1 MSELFK
7 TYNNEKQPCL
17 LFSKSSNVSNF
28 DNLDTFT
35 SWLENNGLILDK
47 LINKTDSSKYDYFI
61 PFYFTDGTQKISY
74 SNSHSFS
81 YTYIANNYIHNSEY
95 LMFNYMD
102 WCNWMDN
109 NNGWDSY
116 FTTDQ
121 CARGLNNLKSAPQ
134 SIYSFD
140 AEPNQKNF
148 FNLFLYSEGTSY
160 LYNYKV
166 TPCMLNPNAD
176 YSVYV
181 EGIKSGNDCSTD
193 LSVSSLNPTTF
204 TLGFEA
210 VISASN
216 LDEYINRATQQ
227 QGSDTYP
234 YWKRFLA
241 IGIKGGFSDSKYN
254 LAQSSFVK
262 ICSFD
267 NSTEQFKLTYKKIK
281 NNVYYIKDENFK
293 TYTLPIKYVNKYI
306 IASISHVGSYQ
317 YYDGSPYTYDNTW
330 TNDITLATKFNT
342 PDDAEPIR
350 YAAMGTRIQ
359 ENVVCEEY
367 ITDPSIRNHYE
378 TKLSIPVMMPCGNI
392 SRNVSNLFYIYGT
405 YNNETYVYKGPLNAS
420 QFTPGDSN
428 WTNKRF
434 IIVDDRLAKQYNYLR
449 INGSTTGWAQ
459 YIDQATYFSQSEIDN
474 IFEGDIL
481 KRYAVYNGH
490 SNPSDPWHDGYWIA
504 DPTRPYSGIFSRAVT
519 IDSDATTKYNTT
531 AEAQAVINYLMSNKP
546 SDVTLN
552 LSIEST
558 INPRMYVDLT
568 YYVSTVFPEYNI
580 DYSTLYSTITA
591 DSNTKNK
598 YNPLTAYSTNVGFD
612 SELQTLYSNSTY
624 YASNNAMSE
633 LSTTR
638 FLALNYFLKTNQDS

>member
-7 TYNNEKQPCL
+7 TYNGEKQQCL
-17 LFSKSSNVSNF
+17 LFSKPADVPNF

-47 LINKTDSSKYDYFI
+47 LINKTDSSKYDYFV
-61 PFYFTDGTQKISY
+61 PFYFTDGTNKISY
-74 SNSHSFS
+74 SNKSSFS
-81 YTYIANNYIHNSEY
+81 YSYIANNNTYNGEN

-121 CARGLNNLKSAPQ
+121 CTRGLNNLKSASQ
-134 SIYSFD
+134 SIYSFN

-148 FNLFLYSEGTSY
+148 FNLFLYSESY
-160 LYNYKV
+160 QYNYKV
-166 TPCMLNPNAD
+166 KPCMLNPNAD

-181 EGIKSGNDCSTD
+181 EGIKSGNNYSTD

-216 LDEYINRATQQ
+216 LDEYIQRATQ

-241 IGIKGGFSDSKYN
+241 IGIKGGFGNSRYDLSN
-254 LAQSSFVK
+254 SSFVK

-293 TYTLPIKYVNKYI
+293 TYTLPIQYVNPYI
-306 IASISHVGSYQ
+306 VKSVVYGGST
-317 YYDGSPYTYDNTW
+317 YYYNGNPNSYDNNAW
-330 TNDITLATKFNT
+330 TSDIEHATHFNT
-342 PDDAEPIR
+342 PNDADTV
-350 YAAMGTRIQ
+350 YNGAMAAGTHGSIS
-359 ENVVCEEY
+359 VIEY
-367 ITDPSIRNHYE
+367 IVDPTIRNHYE

-392 SRNVSNLFYIYGT
+392 SRNTNQLFYIFGT
-405 YNNETYVYKGPLNAS
+405 YNNETYAYKGPLNPS

-428 WTNKRF
+428 WTNKYF

-449 INGSTTGWAQ
+449 INGSTTSWTP
-459 YIDQATYFSQSEIDN
+459 YIDQATYFSQSEIND
-474 IFEGDIL
+474 ITAGDIL
-481 KRYAVYNGH
+481 KRYAVHNGR

-504 DPTRPYSGIFSRAVT
+504 DPTDTPYSGRFSRAVT

-531 AEAQAVINYLMSNKP
+531 AEAQAVIDYLMSVKP
-546 SDVTLN
+546 SDVYLN

-558 INPRMYVDLT
+558 INPRIEANLF
-568 YYVSTVFPEYNI
+568 YYVSTVFPEYNN

-612 SELQTLYSNSTY
+612 SELQTLYSNPTY
-624 YASNNAMSE
+624 YASNNAMTE

-638 FLALNYFLKTNQDS
+638 FLALNYFIKSNQNS

>member
-17 LFSKSSNVSNF
+17 LFSKPVNVSNF

-35 SWLENNGLILDK
+35 SWLENNGLIIDK
-47 LINKTDSSKYDYFI
+47 LINKTDSSKYDYFV
-61 PFYFTDGTQKISY
+61 PFYFTDGTKKISY
-74 SNSHSFS
+74 SNKCGFNYS
-81 YTYIANNYIHNSEY
+81 YIANNHTYNNEY

-121 CARGLNNLKSAPQ
+121 CARGLNNLKSSQQ
-134 SIYSFD
+134 SIYSFE

-166 TPCMLNPNAD
+166 KPYMLNSNAD

-181 EGIKSGNDCSTD
+181 EGIKSGNNYSTD

-216 LDEYINRATQQ
+216 LDDYIYRATQ

-241 IGIKGGFSDSKYN
+241 IGIKGGFGDSRYN

-267 NSTEQFKLTYKKIK
+267 NSTDQFKLTYKKIK
-281 NNVYYIKDENFK
+281 NNVYYIKDENYK
-293 TYTLPIKYVNKYI
+293 TYTLPMKYI
-306 IASISHVGSYQ
+306 NPYVVKSVVQ
-317 YYDGSPYTYDNTW
+317 YGTTYYYNGSPYTYDNNAW
-330 TNDITLATKFNT
+330 TSDIEHATQFNT
-342 PDDAEPIR
+342 PDAADTVVNGAE
-350 YAAMGTRIQ
+350 AAGTHGSVSR
-359 ENVVCEEY
+359 VEY
-367 ITDPSIRNHYE
+367 ITDPTIRNHYE

-392 SRNVSNLFYIYGT
+392 SRNTAALYYIVGT
-405 YNNETYVYKGPLNAS
+405 YNNETYAYKGPLNAS
-420 QFTPGDSN
+420 QFTPGDNN
-428 WTNKRF
+428 WTNKHF
-434 IIVDDRLAKQYNYLR
+434 IIVDDPHAEQYNYLK
-449 INGSTTGWAQ
+449 INGSTTSWTP
-459 YIDQATYFSQSEIDN
+459 YIDQATYFSRSEIDDIN
-474 IFEGDIL
+474 AGDIL
-481 KRYAVYNGH
+481 KRYAVYNSH
-490 SNPSDPWHDGYWIA
+490 PNPSNPWHEGYWLA
-504 DPTRPYSGIFSRAVT
+504 NPTDTPYSGSFIRNVT
-519 IDSDATTKYNTT
+519 IDSDSTTKYNTT
-531 AEAQAVINYLMSNKP
+531 AEAQAVINYLMSVKP

-558 INPRMYVDLT
+558 IYPRLELDLL
-568 YYVSTVFPEYNI
+568 YYMSTVFPENNS

-591 DSNTKNK
+591 DNNTKNK
-598 YNPLTAYSTNVGFD
+598 YNPVTAYVTNAGFH
-612 SELQTLYSNSTY
+612 SELQTLYSNPTY

-633 LSTTR
+633 LGTTR
-638 FLALNYFLKTNQDS
+638 FLALNYFIKSN

>member
-17 LFSKSSNVSNF
+17 LFSKPADVPNF

-47 LINKTDSSKYDYFI
+47 LINKTDSSKYDYFV
-61 PFYFTDGTQKISY
+61 PFYFTDGTKKISY
-74 SNSHSFS
+74 SNKSSFS
-81 YTYIANNYIHNSEY
+81 YSYIANNYTHNGEY

-121 CARGLNNLKSAPQ
+121 CARGLNNLKSAQ
-134 SIYSFD
+134 QGIYSFE

-148 FNLFLYSEGTSY
+148 FNLFLHTEGTY
-160 LYNYKV
+160 QYDYKV
-166 TPCMLNPNAD
+166 KPHMLNLNAD

-181 EGIKSGNDCSTD
+181 EGIKSGNNYSTD
-193 LSVSSLNPTTF
+193 VSVSSLNPTTF

-216 LDEYINRATQQ
+216 LDDYIQRATQ

-241 IGIKGGFSDSKYN
+241 IGIKGGFGDSRYD
-254 LAQSSFVK
+254 LSQSSFVK

-293 TYTLPIKYVNKYI
+293 TYTLPMKYVNKYI
-306 IASISHVGSYQ
+306 VASISRVGSYQ

-342 PDDAEPIR
+342 PDAAEPIR
-350 YAAMGTRIQ
+350 YDAMGTRIQ
-359 ENVVCEEY
+359 ETVVCEEY
-367 ITDPSIRNHYE
+367 ITDPTIRNHYE

-392 SRNVSNLFYIYGT
+392 SRNTNQLFYIFGT
-405 YNNETYVYKGPLNAS
+405 YNNETYAYKGPLNAS
-420 QFTPGDSN
+420 QFTPGDNN
-428 WTNKRF
+428 WTNKYF
-434 IIVDDRLAKQYNYLR
+434 IIVDDIHAEKYNYLK
-449 INGSTTGWAQ
+449 INGSTTSWTP
-459 YIDQATYFSQSEIDN
+459 YIDQATYFSQSEVNTIND
-474 IFEGDIL
+474 GDIL
-481 KRYAVYNGH
+481 KRYAVYN
-490 SNPSDPWHDGYWIA
+490 SRDNSSAPWYKGYWGA
-504 DPTRPYSGIFSRAVT
+504 DPTDLPYSGRFIRNVS
-519 IDSDATTKYNTT
+519 IDSDSTTKYNTT

-558 INPRMYVDLT
+558 TYPRMELNLL
-568 YYVSTVFPEYNI
+568 YYVSTVFPEYNN

-598 YNPLTAYSTNVGFD
+598 YNPLTAYVTNAGFN
-612 SELQTLYSNSTY
+612 SKLQTLYSNPTY

-633 LSTTR
+633 LSTTK
-638 FLALNYFLKTNQDS
+638 FLALNYFIKSSN

>member
-7 TYNNEKQPCL
+7 TYNDEKQQCL
-17 LFSKSSNVSNF
+17 LFSKPADVPNF

-35 SWLENNGLILDK
+35 SWLENNELILDK
-47 LINKTDSSKYDYFI
+47 LINKTDSSKYDYFV
-61 PFYFTDGTQKISY
+61 PFYFTDGTKKISY
-74 SNSHSFS
+74 SNKSSFS
-81 YTYIANNYIHNSEY
+81 YTYIANNYTHNGEY

-121 CARGLNNLKSAPQ
+121 CNRGLNNLKSAQ
-134 SIYSFD
+134 QNIYSFD

-148 FNLFLYSEGTSY
+148 FNLFLHTEGTY
-160 LYNYKV
+160 LYDYKV
-166 TPCMLNPNAD
+166 KPYMLNSDAD

-181 EGIKSGNDCSTD
+181 EGIKSGNNYSTD

-216 LDEYINRATQQ
+216 LDDYIHRATQ

-241 IGIKGGFSDSKYN
+241 IGIKGGFSDSRYDLSN
-254 LAQSSFVK
+254 SSFVK

-293 TYTLPIKYVNKYI
+293 TYTLPMKYVNPYVVKSVVQY
-306 IASISHVGSYQ
+306 GST
-317 YYDGSPYTYDNTW
+317 YYYNGSPYTYDNNAW
-330 TNDITLATKFNT
+330 TSDIEHATQFNT
-342 PDDAEPIR
+342 PD
-350 YAAMGTRIQ
+350 AADTVYNGAWAAGTHGT
-359 ENVVCEEY
+359 VSLVEY
-367 ITDPSIRNHYE
+367 ITDPTIRNHYE

-392 SRNVSNLFYIYGT
+392 SRNTNQLFYIFGT
-405 YNNETYVYKGPLNAS
+405 YNNETYAYKGPLNAS
-420 QFTPGDSN
+420 QFTPGDNN
-428 WTNKRF
+428 WTNKYF
-434 IIVDDRLAKQYNYLR
+434 IIIDDIHAKQYSYLK
-449 INGSTTGWAQ
+449 INGSTTSWTP
-459 YIDQATYFSQSEIDN
+459 YIDQATYFSQSEVNTITG
-474 IFEGDIL
+474 GDIL
-481 KRYAVYNGH
+481 KRYAVYN
-490 SNPSDPWHDGYWIA
+490 SKNNSSDPWHKGYWHA
-504 DPTRPYSGIFSRAVT
+504 DPTDTPYSGRFSDVVN
-519 IDSDATTKYNTT
+519 INNDWTTKYNTT
-531 AEAQAVINYLMSNKP
+531 AEAQAVIEYLMSVKP
-546 SDVTLN
+546 SDVNLN

-558 INPRMYVDLT
+558 TYPRMELNLL
-568 YYVSTVFPEYNI
+568 YYVSTVFPEYNN

-598 YNPLTAYSTNVGFD
+598 YNPLTAYVTNAGFD
-612 SELQTLYSNSTY
+612 SELQTLYSNPTY

-638 FLALNYFLKTNQDS
+638 FLALNYFIKSSN